1 MPIGVLRLSGFFTE
15 PALSDEDIHRVAG
28 EPDRCTALPL
38 TDAVTV
44 VSWNIAY
51 GRKWERHADVLASLE
66 PDVCLLQE
74 VDVGCRRSGFQ
85 NVARQLAERLQMN
98 WLFGGEF
105 QEIGQGRVDAA
116 ALTGQA
122 ILSRYRITSPHVIP
136 FAHQARLR
144 WRASPVQPR
153 RGARMALRAHTAGL
167 RVYNAHIESGKN
179 DAFRRKQLAD
189 VGAHEDGVGAPQHP
203 VIVAGD
209 FNCGPLGHIAMLDT
223 LHERGFVDALD
234 GHPGDRRTTIRNRHA
249 LDWVVVRG
257 LTVLSAGVS
266 TNHSGSDHYPV
277 WAKVRVDVPASNL
290 TAESLV
296 SRRRSLASPSL
307 RGTA

>member
-1 MPIGVLRLSGFFTE
+1 VPVGVLRLSGFFTE
-15 PALSDEDIHRVAG
+15 PALTAEEIHRVVG
-28 EPDRCTALPL
+28 EPNRCTAAARSDTL
-38 TDAVTV
+38 TL

-51 GRKWERHADVLASLE
+51 GRRCERHGDVLASLE

-74 VDVGCRRSGFQ
+74 VDVRCRRSGFR
-85 NVARQLAERLQMN
+85 NVAQWLAERLQMN

-105 QEIGQGRVDAA
+105 QEIGQGRADAA

-122 ILSRYRITSPHVIP
+122 ILSRYPIHSSLVIP

-144 WRASPVQPR
+144 WRASPLQPR

-189 VGAHEDGVGAPQHP
+189 VGAHEDSVAVPQDP
-203 VIVAGD
+203 VVVAGD
-209 FNCGPLGHIAMLDT
+209 FNCGPFGHVEMLDT
-223 LHERGFVDALD
+223 LRERGFVDALE
-234 GHPGDRRTTIRNRHA
+234 GHPGNRRTTIRNRHA
-249 LDWVVVRG
+249 LDWVVVRDIC
-257 LTVLSAGVS
+257 VLSAGVA

-277 WAKVRVDVPASNL
+277 WARMRAK
-290 TAESLV
+290 
-296 SRRRSLASPSL
+296 
-307 RGTA
+307 GTR